1 MNSISAETCAKN
13 CVYTIK
19 ANEKVDKDYLLWI
32 RMIDIQKSLG
42 VENICNLIRKEIQG
56 KERSRL

>member
-19 ANEKVDKDYLLWI
+19 ANEKVDKGYLLWI
-32 RMIDIQKSLG
+32 RMIDIQKNLG
-42 VENICNLIRKEIQG
+42 VENICNLIRK
-56 KERSRL
+56 RL